1 MNALVGL
8 AAARADWVK
17 VLGTKGVD
25 LAVLAGVGLARAGS
39 AALVRA
45 MGVAAARPAEGPD
58 GPGAGSAAGA
68 RRGAESEPRAGVAAA
83 GAGRPQRVHWV
94 ASSFQMTGSSRPVS
108 STVLGRRP
116 SAGAPAE

>member
-1 MNALVGL
+1 MEEKLNALLGL

-45 MGVAAARPAEGPD
+45 MGVAAARPAGGPD
-58 GPGAGSAAGA
+58 GPGAGSAASG
-68 RRGAESEPRAGVAAA
+68 
-83 GAGRPQRVHWV
+83 
-94 ASSFQMTGSSRPVS
+94 
-108 STVLGRRP
+108 
-116 SAGAPAE
+116 